1 MLKNDLLL
9 HEAVIKN
16 DTDAVRR
23 VLRDHVDVDSRN
35 NVSGHDSTVQGV
47 LAFVKFLTRSIQADQ
62 GNGNSLGNVSAHD
75 NCKNAGTWN
84 Q

>member
-35 NVSGHDSTVQGV
+35 NVSGHTSTVQEV
-47 LAFVKFLTRSIQADQ
+47 LALGRRSIQADQ
-62 GNGNSLGNVSAHD
+62 GNGDSLGHDSAHD
-75 NCKNAGTWN
+75 NYKNAVTWN